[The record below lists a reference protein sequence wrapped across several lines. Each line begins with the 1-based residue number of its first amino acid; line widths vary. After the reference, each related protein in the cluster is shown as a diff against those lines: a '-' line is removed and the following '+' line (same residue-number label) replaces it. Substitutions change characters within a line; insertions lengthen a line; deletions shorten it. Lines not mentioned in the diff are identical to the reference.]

1 MSNPCVH
8 VIGRHRDGYRL
19 TDYSP
24 GKHLPLSSRYE
35 TLSLEEMLERYRTLA
50 CNQELHVECWD
61 LKDLP
66 PIIPDCKHLVIQ
78 PVYDAACGVWD
89 FPDVLLRIP
98 SLQSLRMLRFAIFRR
113 IPPSFRVK
121 SLHVNCQEAPYWL
134 LETTDLQNTLVRG
147 SYNWLYRLQDLR
159 RLILQGLQTEGRWKQ
174 WLTKGL
180 YDPRLFVLIRDCLL

>member
-1 MSNPCVH
+1 MSSRCVH
-8 VIGRHRDGYRL
+8 VLKEGRNGYLL

-24 GKHLPLSSRYE
+24 GKHLPLSSRHE
-35 TLSLEEMLERYRTLA
+35 QLSLEEMLERYRTLA

-66 PIIPDCKHLVIQ
+66 PIIPDCEHLVIQ

-89 FPDVLLRIP
+89 FPAVLLRIP
-98 SLQSLRMLRFAIFRR
+98 SLQSLRVRPFAVLRR

-147 SYNWLYRLQDLR
+147 SHNWLYRLQDFAPPHLTRLASR
-159 RLILQGLQTEGRWKQ
+159 RNVETMADE
-174 WLTKGL
+174 
-180 YDPRLFVLIRDCLL
+180 RLV